1 MATHWLR
8 HMAASAIPTQNQS
21 SNVVVEDSS
30 SISRESV
37 LEALGRVLQSAPFR
51 SSSRS
56 REFLS
61 YVVRHKLDGREE
73 LLKERTI
80 GSELFHRKADY
91 STGDDAIVR
100 VHAGDVR
107 KRLEQYHQTLQT
119 PPAVRIE
126 LPVGSYIPE
135 FHISAAKPAADTR
148 PERPTQKRRWL
159 IPASLLVLAAMLI
172 GVGVVL
178 RVKSNSARPSIMH
191 EFWAPALSTSQPVL
205 ICMSKPVL
213 YRPSLELYQQYSSH
227 HPGVF
232 HTEVERMN
240 EPLPFDPNQRIFWKD
255 MLVYSEFGVAAG
267 DAYAGF
273 RISALLGKMDKP
285 TEFRIGNE
293 PSFDELRNSPAVI
306 IGAFSNRWT
315 LEVTSN
321 LHYAFNEKDYQFW
334 IEDRNSPE
342 RRWFTG
348 FNQRREI
355 VEDFG
360 IVNRLL
366 NSKTGQLVITVAG
379 IRAAGSDAA
388 AQLVS
393 NPTYLGDALRSAPSD
408 WKNKNVQFVV
418 KTEVVDSVAGPP
430 QVVASYFW

>member
-1 MATHWLR
+1 MAVT
-8 HMAASAIPTQNQS
+8 AISTQTPASIFPS
-21 SNVVVEDSS
+21 GESPPFD
-30 SISRESV
+30 REVV
-37 LEALGRVLQSAPFR
+37 LEELERVLRSAPFR

-56 REFLS
+56 REFLAH
-61 YVVRHKLDGREE
+61 VVRHKLEGHAE

-80 GSELFHRKADY
+80 GNELFHRKADY

-107 KRLEQYHQTLQT
+107 KRLEQYYQPLGSQ
-119 PPAVRIE
+119 PQVRIE

-135 FHISAAKPAADTR
+135 FHVRVSPPSADTR
-148 PERPTQKRRWL
+148 GPRPAGEKRRWL
-159 IPASLLVLAAMLI
+159 ISAGIVLFIAALV
-172 GVGVVL
+172 GVGV
-178 RVKSNSARPSIMH
+178 RIKTRQDAAHPSAMA

-213 YRPSLELYQQYSSH
+213 YRPSLELYRQYSNH
-227 HPGVF
+227 HRGVF
-232 HTEVERMN
+232 ETEVERMN
-240 EPLPFDPNQRIFWKD
+240 APLPLDPNQRILWKD

-267 DAYAGF
+267 DAYAAF
-273 RISALLGKMDKP
+273 RISALLGRMDKA
-285 TEFRIGNE
+285 TQFRIGSGS
-293 PSFDELRNSPAVI
+293 SFDDLRNSPAVI

-315 LEVTSN
+315 LEVTSS
-321 LHYAFNEKDYQFW
+321 LHYAFDEKDSQFW
-334 IEDRNSPE
+334 IEDRNSTAK
-342 RRWFTG
+342 RWFTQ
-348 FNQRREI
+348 FNQRGEM

-360 IVNRLL
+360 ISNRLL

-393 NPTYLGDALRSAPSD
+393 NPAYLKEALRSAPSD
-408 WKNKNVQFVV
+408 WKNKNIQFVV

>member
-1 MATHWLR
+1 
-8 HMAASAIPTQNQS
+8 MAASATPTQTQS
-21 SNVVVEDSS
+21 SNVVIDDSS
-30 SISRESV
+30 SINRDSV
-37 LEALGRVLQSAPFR
+37 LEELGRVVRSAPFR
-51 SSSRS
+51 TSSRS

-107 KRLEQYHQTLQT
+107 KRLEQHYQTLRT
-119 PPAVRIE
+119 PPAIRIE

-135 FHISAAKPAADTR
+135 FHIPAPKPAADTS
-148 PERPTQKRRWL
+148 PERATQKRRLL
-159 IPASLLVLAAMLI
+159 ILAALPVLAIVLI

-178 RVKSNSARPSIMH
+178 RAKSDSARSSIMP

-213 YRPSLELYQQYSSH
+213 YRPSLELYRQYSSH

-232 HTEVERMN
+232 QTEVERMN
-240 EPLPFDPNQRIFWKD
+240 GPLPLDPNQRIFWKD

-285 TEFRIGNE
+285 TQFRIGDE
-293 PSFDELRNSPAVI
+293 SSFDDLRNSPAVI

-321 LHYAFNEKDYQFW
+321 LRYAFNEKDYQFW

-342 RRWFTG
+342 KRWFTG
-348 FNQRREI
+348 FNQRGEI

-393 NPTYLGDALRSAPSD
+393 NPTYLAEALRSAPAD

-418 KTEVVDSVAGPP
+418 KTEVVDSIAGPP